1 MAKRNLQDAYNA
13 LRRELNETVGK
24 RDLLNMKIME
34 IEKSMKGLHPLLFKE
49 KLISLRE
56 TQQKTLASGITEAI
70 RTVMR
75 TEHKPMTPA
84 DVKARLTTAGFD
96 LGRFRNSSA
105 VIHNTMAR
113 MALADELK
121 VDPKT
126 KRYRFPGGRRI
137 AGVNA

>member
-1 MAKRNLQDAYNA
+1 MIRRNLQDAYNA

-34 IEKSMKGLHPLLFKE
+34 IEKSMKGLHPLLIKE

-56 TQQKTLASGITEAI
+56 TQQKSLASGLTEAI
-70 RTVMR
+70 RGVMR
-75 TEHKPMTPA
+75 VKGKPMTAA

-105 VIHNTMAR
+105 VIHNTLAR
-113 MALADELK
+113 MALAGELK
-121 VDPKT
+121 VDRKT
-126 KRYRFPGGRRI
+126 KRYCFPVADERLE
-137 AGVNA
+137 